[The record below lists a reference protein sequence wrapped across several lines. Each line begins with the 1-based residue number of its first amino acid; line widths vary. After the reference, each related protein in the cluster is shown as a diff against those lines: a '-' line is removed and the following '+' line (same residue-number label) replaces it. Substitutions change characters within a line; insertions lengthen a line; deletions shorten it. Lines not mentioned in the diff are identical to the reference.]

1 MVVNIIKTATLN
13 TLNGCMMS
21 ESRLTKAVLPEG
33 ETRPAGRRRA
43 CADAERSWRAAHSAL
58 LAPRAVSGI
67 QQGLHKSC

>member
-1 MVVNIIKTATLN
+1 MVVNIIKTAKLN

-33 ETRPAGRRRA
+33 ETRPVGHRRA
-43 CADAERSWRAAHSAL
+43 CADAVSSWRAAHSAL

-67 QQGLHKSC
+67 QQALHKSC